1 MVDYTKWDHIEVS
14 DDEDETHPNI
24 DTRSLYKWRH
34 EARVQRMDEMSTKKE
49 KNQKLIDENMS
60 KLKKLSANLEKARK
74 SKDDKEIKALEKS
87 MKDLKTQEEKLL
99 DEKNFLIK
107 EEQAQPLNV
116 DTLSQPGFS
125 KTLINNLQKK
135 KNDNLSEE
143 EQLEQSKKFMDKHKE
158 DIKKYGMLREYH
170 DSETFLMK
178 NPHLTCEDTA
188 NYLVV
193 WCIDLEVEEKHAL
206 MERVAHQT
214 ICMQFL
220 LELSK
225 QLEMDPRSTIRPFFQ
240 KMRKNDVQY
249 VDGFNDELQSFI
261 GRVKERAQARIDK
274 AMKEYEEEER
284 QKRIGPGGLDPV
296 EVFESLPKELQD
308 CFDKKDIQLLQD
320 TMTTMPEEEARY
332 HLKRCIDSGL
342 WVPDAGKGAAAKG
355 GAAAEGE
362 AATAEGGEPKEPTED
377 DEEETFDEPSH

>member
-24 DTRSLYKWRH
+24 DTRSLFKWRH
-34 EARVQRMDEMSTKKE
+34 EARVQRMDEMGTKKTTNQE
-49 KNQKLIDENMS
+49 QLDKNTVKM
-60 KLKKLSANLEKARK
+60 KKVSENLEKAK
-74 SKDDKEIKALEKS
+74 KEKDEKEIKALQNS

-99 DEKNFLIK
+99 DEKNYLLK
-107 EEQAQPLNV
+107 EEKAQPLNV

-125 KTLINNLQKK
+125 KTLINNPIKK
-135 KNDNLSEE
+135 KEELSEE
-143 EQLEQSKKFMDKHKE
+143 EQLEQSKKFMDKNKE
-158 DIKKYGMLREYH
+158 DIKKYGMLHEYH
-170 DSETFLMK
+170 DSEEFLMK
-178 NPHLTCEDTA
+178 KTHLTSEDTA

-240 KMRKNDVQY
+240 KMRKNDLQY
-249 VDGFNDELQSFI
+249 MEGFQDELKSFI
-261 GRVKERAQARIDK
+261 GRVKDRAQARIDK

-284 QKRIGPGGLDPV
+284 QKRLGPGGLDPV
-296 EVFESLPKELQD
+296 EVMESLPKELQD
-308 CFDKKDIQLLQD
+308 CFDSKDLQQLQD
-320 TMTTMPEEEARY
+320 TLTAMPEEEARY
-332 HLKRCIDSGL
+332 HLKRCVDSGL
-342 WVPDAGKGAAAKG
+342 WVPDARKN
-355 GAAAEGE
+355 AAEGDD
-362 AATAEGGEPKEPTED
+362 TTSPKEPTED
-377 DEEETFDEPSH
+377 DEEVYDELSH

>member
-34 EARVQRMDEMSTKKE
+34 EARVQRMDEMASKKE
-49 KNQKLIDENMS
+49 TNQIAIDETTEKM
-60 KLKKLSANLEKARK
+60 KKVAENLEKARK
-74 SKDDKEIKALEKS
+74 EKNEKETKALESS
-87 MKDLKTQEEKLL
+87 MKDLKMKEETLI
-99 DEKNFLIK
+99 DEKNYLVK
-107 EEQAQPLNV
+107 EEKAQPLNV

-125 KTLINNLQKK
+125 KTIINNPKPKK
-135 KNDNLSEE
+135 ETLSEE
-143 EQLEQSKKFMDKHKE
+143 EQLEQSKQFMDKNKE
-158 DIKKYGMLREYH
+158 DIKKYGMVHEYH
-170 DSETFLMK
+170 DSEEFLMK
-178 NPHLTCEDTA
+178 NAHLTCEDTA

-214 ICMQFL
+214 ICLQFL

-225 QLEMDPRSTIRPFFQ
+225 QLEMDARSTIRPFFQ
-240 KMRKNDVQY
+240 KMRKNDEQY
-249 VDGFNDELQSFI
+249 ISGFQDELKSFI

-284 QKRIGPGGLDPV
+284 QKRLGPGGLDPV
-296 EVFESLPKELQD
+296 EVFESLPKEIQD
-308 CFDKKDIQLLQD
+308 CFDSKDIQLLQD
-320 TMTTMPEEEARY
+320 TLTSLPEEEARY

-342 WVPDAGKGAAAKG
+342 WVPDARKEAEGAEAAKL
-355 GAAAEGE
+355 
-362 AATAEGGEPKEPTED
+362 PTED
-377 DEEETFDEPSH
+377 DETEEKYDELSH